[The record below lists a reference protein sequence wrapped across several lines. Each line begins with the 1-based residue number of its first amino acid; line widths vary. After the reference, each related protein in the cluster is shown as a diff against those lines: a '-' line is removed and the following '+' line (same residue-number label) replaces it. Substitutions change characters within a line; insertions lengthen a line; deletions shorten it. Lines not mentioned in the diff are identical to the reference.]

1 MGADDYITKP
11 FDSKELT
18 ARVNVQL
25 RNINNKSN
33 NKELIWKDLKLD
45 KDKRK
50 VTLKNSLIPL
60 TNTEFE
66 ILTILMQEPE
76 TAISKQ
82 KLYVAVQGVYI
93 GDDNTI
99 SVHVSNIRK
108 RLIYI
113 RMTYI
118 FKQFGVLIYVS
129 LNLYDFF
136 IFCLRVFKKILVT
149 V

>member
-1 MGADDYITKP
+1 M
-11 FDSKELT
+11 
-18 ARVNVQL
+18 
-25 RNINNKSN
+25 
-33 NKELIWKDLKLD
+33 
-45 KDKRK
+45 
-50 VTLKNSLIPL
+50 

>member
-1 MGADDYITKP
+1 M
-11 FDSKELT
+11 
-18 ARVNVQL
+18 
-25 RNINNKSN
+25 
-33 NKELIWKDLKLD
+33 
-45 KDKRK
+45 
-50 VTLKNSLIPL
+50 

-118 FKQFGVLIYVS
+118 FKQFGVLD
-129 LNLYDFF
+129 L
-136 IFCLRVFKKILVT
+136 C
-149 V
+149 